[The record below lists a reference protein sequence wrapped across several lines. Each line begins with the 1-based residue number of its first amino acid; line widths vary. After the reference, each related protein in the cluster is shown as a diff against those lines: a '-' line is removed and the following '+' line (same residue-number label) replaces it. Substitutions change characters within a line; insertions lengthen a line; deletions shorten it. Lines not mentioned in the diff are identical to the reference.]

1 MSNVRM
7 WPVESADALSPLQRR
22 AGGDIPA
29 LATTSATGA
38 GPSPED
44 LIHFGPFSLS
54 PTTHIL
60 QDAGRPVRL
69 GSRALEILLLLVE
82 NAGRFVSNAEIVQR
96 VWPRN
101 VVVEGNLRVHIAG
114 LRKALGDGQEG
125 RRYIV
130 NAPNRGYSFVGEV
143 STRSVE
149 LAVVQAPAGRAPR
162 PAARASIPTPLVRV
176 IGQEDAIQ
184 TLGGRIASRRLVTLV
199 GAGGIGKTTVALA
212 AVAAVT
218 SGEMHSRWSSIHFV
232 DLASHTDP
240 SLVPAALA
248 SALGLGSV
256 VGDASGS
263 LIAFL
268 HDKSALIVLDNCEH
282 LVAPLAVLIESI
294 LRAAPGVHVLATSRE
309 PLRAEGEWIQRLQPL
324 AVPPAGAK
332 LSAQEL
338 MQFSAVEL
346 FVDRCAALV
355 DQFSLHDSDAA
366 AVGVICRRL
375 DGIPLAIELAAAR
388 VGSFGLKGVAEA
400 IDDRFALLNKGR
412 RTALPRHQT
421 LRATLDW
428 SFGLLSQTERRL
440 LARLSAFAG
449 AFTLD
454 AVTAVAVSDDLPS
467 DQAVDAVSELISKSL
482 LTADPSGEEFSFRL
496 LDTTRAYAAEHL
508 TALGEESARLLRRR
522 HAQYFLSLLERS
534 EIAWRSMPVPEF
546 ISAFGRCIDDIRAA
560 LNWAFGAEGDG
571 ALGVALVAKAAPLFF
586 QMSFTDEHRQYIER
600 ALACSAAPDSAID
613 PRLEFELSAVAG
625 IIIFNAHGLHPSRD
639 RVFVKAAELADR
651 IGDSQL
657 MAMARSAQWMGAYQT
672 SNPQLMLVHA
682 QQYAALT
689 SGTTDLACALH
700 QDRIFAPTWHLL
712 GKQREALA
720 CCERGLADPTV
731 IRVPFL
737 MGVRIDRRVSMG
749 CIHARVLWLL
759 GLAEQAERAVLRAIE
774 AAEREQEPVALTTAL
789 AFSACPLAIWAGRVE
804 LARERLDRLLRL
816 TAERALTVW
825 RDYGLAF
832 EAHIAWHEAG
842 APGHPPPLPP
852 SVAALPQLSQL
863 MATFHP
869 DYVTDRV
876 FEVGEAGMAGWCRPE
891 LLRVRAERLRES
903 DPEGSERLLARSLEL
918 ALHDETL
925 PWALRTATSLARL
938 WTGQHR
944 ADDAV
949 RLLEKVLALANEG
962 FDSTDVLAARAAC
975 LEATALRGAG

>member
-7 WPVESADALSPLQRR
+7 WPVGAADT
-22 AGGDIPA
+22 PA
-29 LATTSATGA
+29 QATASGRGATDTS
-38 GPSPED
+38 D

-101 VVVEGNLRVHIAG
+101 VVVDGNLRVHIAG

-149 LAVVQAPAGRAPR
+149 LAVVQAPPERAPR
-162 PAARASIPTPLVRV
+162 PAAGAWIPTPLIRV
-176 IGQEDAIQ
+176 IGQEDAIR
-184 TLGGRIASRRLVTLV
+184 TLGRRIASQRLVTLV

-212 AVAAVT
+212 AVAAAT
-218 SGEMHSRWSSIHFV
+218 NGEMHSRWSSIHFV
-232 DLASHTDP
+232 DLASHTNP

-248 SALGLGSV
+248 LALGLGSV
-256 VGDASGS
+256 VGDTSGS

-268 HDKSALIVLDNCEH
+268 HDKRALIVVDNCEH

-324 AVPPAGAK
+324 AVPPAGAR
-332 LSAQEL
+332 LSAPEL
-338 MQFSAVEL
+338 MRFSAVEL

-355 DQFSLHDSDAA
+355 DQFSLHDADAA

-388 VGSFGLKGVAEA
+388 VGSFGLRGVAEA

-428 SFGLLSQTERRL
+428 SFELLSETERRL
-440 LARLSAFAG
+440 LVRLSAFAG

-482 LTADPSGEEFSFRL
+482 LNSDPRGEELSFRL
-496 LDTTRAYAAEHL
+496 LDTTRAYAAQHL
-508 TALGEESARLLRRR
+508 TALGEESARLHRR
-522 HAQYFLSLLERS
+522 HAQYFLSLLERA

-546 ISAFGRCIDDIRAA
+546 ISTFGRCIDDIRAA
-560 LNWAFGAEGDG
+560 LNWAFCAEGDG

-600 ALACSAAPDSAID
+600 ALAYSAAPDSEID

-651 IGDSQL
+651 IGDARL
-657 MAMARSAQWMGAYQT
+657 MAMASSAQWMGAYQT
-672 SNPQLMLVHA
+672 SNPQRMLVHA

-689 SGTTDLACALH
+689 SGTTDLAYALH
-700 QDRIFAPTWHLL
+700 RDRILAPTWHLL

-720 CCERGLADPTV
+720 CCERGIADPAV

-759 GLAEQAERAVLRAIE
+759 GRAEQAERAVLRAIE

-789 AFSACPLAIWAGRVE
+789 AFSACPLAIWAGRID

-832 EAHIAWHEAG
+832 EAHIAWQQSG
-842 APGHPPPLPP
+842 APGHPPPLAP

-876 FEVGEAGMAGWCRPE
+876 VEVGEAGMAGWCRAE

-903 DPEGSERLLARSLEL
+903 DPEGSERLLGRALEL

-925 PWALRTATSLARL
+925 PWALRAATSLARL
-938 WTGQHR
+938 WTGQHK

-949 RLLEKVLALANEG
+949 RLLEKILALANEG
-962 FDSTDVLAARAAC
+962 LDARDVVAARAAC
-975 LEATALRGAG
+975 LEAMALRGGG